1 MGCLRKNGAALFISF
16 TFHSSL
22 FTIHSSLTKPLVQ
35 LEKRWQ
41 EDE

>member
-16 TFHSSL
+16 TFHY
-22 FTIHSSLTKPLVQ
+22 SLTKPLVQ